1 MKLLKFSPG
10 YTYLEMALSLFVL
23 SIMFSAF
30 MTIYVTFSS
39 QNQVAETRTALHT
52 IQTALDQFLLNKGYL
67 PCPASQSA
75 AWGSSSFGAASN
87 CAASAPAGTVDYGA
101 GSTAIRIGTIP
112 FKALNLSQEITI
124 DSWNNRIAYVVVKS
138 LATDAST
145 FISTNPSGAISVV
158 DTNGN
163 TIVSSGG
170 TAYVLIS
177 YGPYGKGAYN
187 AAGHQAVACGT
198 NKGTENCNNDNVFNI
213 APYNDGQSSN
223 QFDDFLAWKT
233 RAQLIKDNQLAIAP

>member
-1 MKLLKFSPG
+1 MKLLNNSPG
-10 YTYLEMALSLFVL
+10 YTYLEMTLSLFVL

-39 QNQVAETRTALHT
+39 QNQIADTKNSMKT

-67 PCPASQSA
+67 PCPASQTA
-75 AWGSSSFGAASN
+75 AWNSSSFGVATN
-87 CAASAPAGTVDYGA
+87 CAASAPAGTVDYGS

-112 FKALNLSQEITI
+112 FKALNLPQEITI
-124 DSWNNRIAYVVVKS
+124 DSWNNRYAYVVVKS

-145 FISTNPSGAISVV
+145 FISTNPTGAISVV
-158 DTNGN
+158 DTNNN

-170 TAYVLIS
+170 TAYILVS
-177 YGPYGKGAYN
+177 YGPYGNGSYS
-187 AAGHQAVACGT
+187 AAGKQNVACGT
-198 NKGTENCNNDNVFNI
+198 NKGTENCNNDNVFRI
-213 APYNDGQSSN
+213 APYNEGKTSS
-223 QFDDFLAWKT
+223 QFVDFLAWKT

>member
-1 MKLLKFSPG
+1 MKLLNNSPG
-10 YTYLEMALSLFVL
+10 FTYLEMALSLFVL

-39 QNQVAETRTALHT
+39 QNQIAATQSTMQS
-52 IQTALDQFLLNKGYL
+52 IQAALDQYLLNTGYL
-67 PCPASQSA
+67 PCPASLNA
-75 AWGSSSFGAASN
+75 AKGASSYGAASN

-101 GSTAIRIGTIP
+101 GSTAIRIGAVP
-112 FKALNLSQEITI
+112 FKALNLPQEIAT
-124 DSWNNRIAYVVVKS
+124 DSWNNRYTYVVVKS
-138 LATDAST
+138 LATNAST
-145 FISTNPSGAISVV
+145 FISTNPTGAISIV

-177 YGPYGKGAYN
+177 YGPYGMGSYN
-187 AAGHQAVACGT
+187 AAGKQFVACGT
-198 NKGTENCNNDNVFNI
+198 NKGTENCNNDNVFRI
-213 APYNDGQSSN
+213 APYNDGKSSN